1 VHCVA
6 HRLALV
12 VIQAAKTVTPVDRFK
27 GYINSLFV
35 YFHGSAKRQG
45 KLQEAFQSLEN
56 RPTLKLRKP
65 SDTHWLACDEAI
77 QTVKK
82 SLHPLAVALQELA
95 TDDATALGL
104 STLLN
109 KYQFVAGV
117 YFMAEILPILS
128 RLLKTFQYENF
139 DYGSIKPV
147 LARARDNITTLKC
160 LSKNK
165 QADWQKELLQ
175 YEQFNN
181 LLVTVKSPFYPHL
194 Y

>member
-1 VHCVA
+1 
-6 HRLALV
+6 
-12 VIQAAKTVTPVDRFK
+12 
-27 GYINSLFV
+27 
-35 YFHGSAKRQG
+35 
-45 KLQEAFQSLEN
+45 
-56 RPTLKLRKP
+56 
-65 SDTHWLACDEAI
+65 
-77 QTVKK
+77 VKK